1 MWKEIKTS
9 SQAIMLLGGPRAVAA
24 MFADVE
30 VAAVSMWGA
39 RKGFPP
45 KAWLVLEP
53 ALRSKG
59 SFSPALFGMLE
70 PREPRRAM
78 HGDD

>member
-9 SQAIMLLGGPRAVAA
+9 GQAIKVLGGPAAVAA

-30 VAAVSMWGA
+30 ASAVSMWGA
-39 RKGFPP
+39 RKRFPP

-53 ALRSKG
+53 ALRGKG
-59 SFSPALFGMLE
+59 RFSPALFDMLE
-70 PREPRRAM
+70 PRRAA
-78 HGDD
+78 HGDRD